1 MEGVPFEPLLV
12 GVSGGCDSMVLVDR
26 LYREGYDI
34 AIAHVHH
41 GLREASDEEAHF
53 IEDWAATRKISF
65 FMTRLDWAGRTSSQA
80 ACREE
85 RYAFFERIMEETG
98 RSRLVLAHHQD
109 DQIETLL
116 IQLVRGE
123 AQVDGIPV
131 IRPFGN
137 GWLHRPL
144 LHESKQAL
152 LDYAWQ
158 HEVPWREDA
167 SNAETTYL
175 RNQIR
180 HKILSPL
187 RDIRPGFEQATA
199 AAAHARQQ
207 IMREQATFVATYLD
221 RCKEKNGIPVARILE
236 LPTDLQRLVLPT
248 LTGDTFS
255 SETIRHFVTWLRVD
269 KGSDEVYYG
278 NWRMRRAY
286 GFLMQDRVIR
296 SMNDDLPFQVGEN
309 LGTYHYGEQMLRFS
323 IGTHGIPL
331 DAITFPLT
339 VRPPRP
345 GDRIQLAVGSKK
357 VSRILIDAKVPR
369 YLREQVPVVVDANG
383 VILAVIGHRIAIFGS
398 FELLAKSYLMIEW

>member
-12 GVSGGCDSMVLVDR
+12 GVSGGCDSMVLVYR

-41 GLREASDEEAHF
+41 GLRAASDEEAHF
-53 IEDWAATRKISF
+53 IEDWAATRKILF

-180 HKILSPL
+180 HKILPPL
-187 RDIRPGFEQATA
+187 RDIRPCFEQATA

-221 RCKEKNGIPVARILE
+221 RCKETNGIPVARILE
-236 LPTDLQRLVLPT
+236 LPTHLQRLVLPT

-269 KGSDEVYYG
+269 
-278 NWRMRRAY
+278 
-286 GFLMQDRVIR
+286 
-296 SMNDDLPFQVGEN
+296 
-309 LGTYHYGEQMLRFS
+309 
-323 IGTHGIPL
+323 
-331 DAITFPLT
+331 
-339 VRPPRP
+339 
-345 GDRIQLAVGSKK
+345 
-357 VSRILIDAKVPR
+357 
-369 YLREQVPVVVDANG
+369 
-383 VILAVIGHRIAIFGS
+383 
-398 FELLAKSYLMIEW
+398 

>member
-53 IEDWAATRKISF
+53 IEDWAATRKIAF

-85 RYAFFERIMEETG
+85 RYAFFEHIMEETG
-98 RSRLVLAHHQD
+98 RTHLVLAHHQD

-123 AQVDGIPV
+123 AQVNGIPV

-180 HKILSPL
+180 HTIFPLL

-199 AAAHARQQ
+199 VAAYARQQ

-221 RCKEKNGIPVARILE
+221 RCKERNGIPVERILE

-248 LTGDTFS
+248 LTGETFS
-255 SETIRHFVTWLRVD
+255 SNVIHHFVTWLRVD

-296 SMNDDLPFQVGEN
+296 SMNDDLSFQVGEN

-323 IGTHGIPL
+323 IGTQGIPL
-331 DAITFPLT
+331 EAITFPLT

-357 VSRILIDAKVPR
+357 VSRILIDAKVPC

-383 VILAVIGHRIAIFGS
+383 LILAVIGHRIAIFGS

>member
-1 MEGVPFEPLLV
+1 M
-12 GVSGGCDSMVLVDR
+12 
-26 LYREGYDI
+26 
-34 AIAHVHH
+34 
-41 GLREASDEEAHF
+41 
-53 IEDWAATRKISF
+53 
-65 FMTRLDWAGRTSSQA
+65 
-80 ACREE
+80 
-85 RYAFFERIMEETG
+85 
-98 RSRLVLAHHQD
+98 
-109 DQIETLL
+109 
-116 IQLVRGE
+116 
-123 AQVDGIPV
+123 
-131 IRPFGN
+131 RP
-137 GWLHRPL
+137 
-144 LHESKQAL
+144 E
-152 LDYAWQ
+152 
-158 HEVPWREDA
+158 
-167 SNAETTYL
+167 
-175 RNQIR
+175 
-180 HKILSPL
+180 
-187 RDIRPGFEQATA
+187 FEQATA

-221 RCKEKNGIPVARILE
+221 RCKEANGIPVARILE

-248 LTGDTFS
+248 LTGETFS
-255 SETIRHFVTWLRVD
+255 SETIRHFIMWLRVD

-309 LGTYHYGEQMLRFS
+309 LGTYHYGEQMVRFS
-323 IGTHGIPL
+323 IGNQGIPL
-331 DAITFPLT
+331 DAIAFPLT

>member
-1 MEGVPFEPLLV
+1 MEGVPFVPLVV
-12 GVSGGCDSMVLVDR
+12 GVSGGCDSMVLIDR
-26 LYREGYDI
+26 LYREGYDV

-41 GLREASDEEAHF
+41 GLREASDEEARF
-53 IEDWAATRKISF
+53 IESWAASRAIPF
-65 FMTRLDWAGRTSSQA
+65 FMTRLDWTGRVSSQA
-80 ACREE
+80 ACREA
-85 RYAFFERIMEETG
+85 RYAFFERIMEATA
-98 RSRLVLAHHQD
+98 RFRLILAHHQD
-109 DQIETLL
+109 DQVETLL

-123 AQVDGIPV
+123 ANIDGIPD

-144 LHESKQAL
+144 LRESKQEL
-152 LDYAWQ
+152 LEYAEQ
-158 HEVPWREDA
+158 YKVPWREDM

-180 HKILSPL
+180 HTVLPPL
-187 RDIRPGFEQATA
+187 RESRPGFEHATV
-199 AAAHARQQ
+199 AAAHARQR
-207 IMREQATFVATYLD
+207 ITREHATFVATYLK
-221 RCKEKNGIPVARILE
+221 RCQEERGFPIGRILE
-236 LPTDLQRLVLPT
+236 LPADLQRFVLPT
-248 LTGDTFS
+248 LTGETFS
-255 SETIRHFVTWLRVD
+255 SDVITRFISWLRVD

-309 LGTYHYGEQMLRFS
+309 LGTYHYGEQMVRFS
-323 IGTHGIPL
+323 TGNQGIPL

-339 VRPPRP
+339 VRRPLP

-369 YLREQVPVVVDANG
+369 YLRDHIPVVVDANG